1 MSNRTVYTV
10 QVYTTIIARST
21 SVHSFGF
28 RKLPPYRSEADKL
41 CRNATARKL
50 REMRRDIGLTRKRV
64 KREAEER
71 MASISGYA
79 TRVDMSAETTKF
91 FNDRHDARVAAGNQ
105 SLFTN

>member
-1 MSNRTVYTV
+1 MHNRTVYLI
-10 QVYTTIIARST
+10 QVYSTIIARST
-21 SVHSFGF
+21 SVHTFGF
-28 RKLPPYRSEADKL
+28 RKLPPFRTEADKL

-64 KREAEER
+64 KREALKKIE
-71 MASISGYA
+71 SISGYV
-79 TRVDMSAETTKF
+79 TRVDMSAEINKF

>member
-1 MSNRTVYTV
+1 MHNRTVYTI

-21 SVHSFGF
+21 SVHTFGF
-28 RKLPPYRSEADKL
+28 RKLKPFRKEADKL

-64 KREAEER
+64 KQEAEER
-71 MASISGYA
+71 MASISGYV

-105 SLFTN
+105 SLYSD

>member
-1 MSNRTVYTV
+1 MTNRTVYIV

-21 SVHSFGF
+21 AVHSFGF

-41 CRNATARKL
+41 CRDATARKL

-64 KREAEER
+64 KRQAEER

-79 TRVDMSAETTKF
+79 TRVDMSAEI
-91 FNDRHDARVAAGNQ
+91 RHAKW
-105 SLFTN
+105 F